1 MNDGGKGAGEG
12 IAPQEP
18 LAPRRLVD
26 APPPSQ
32 SLPSGAWALSL
43 LRSASPYR
51 PPIGR
56 KQRVRLGLGQAGKRR
71 RSPLLRPA
79 IAGLVL
85 IGCGAAASAALG
97 RWPDLVAQAYHRLLA
112 PPPVDGPP
120 AVEARARHGAP
131 HASPTPALSAPA
143 LPSSSPAP
151 VADIAGEAVA
161 AAAPGSSAATHGPQS
176 PIAVRPSPRVPSAA
190 WRPRRAPPVVA
201 RVVAAPSEDTSPVLD
216 AMRALRVDGNPAR
229 ARALL
234 AGYLERHPN
243 GTLAEEALAMTIEAA
258 VAHGDGDA
266 AALAR
271 RYLRRYPAG
280 HFSALAHQTL
290 EVPLGIGSSAPR

>member
-1 MNDGGKGAGEG
+1 MNDGGKGAGG
-12 IAPQEP
+12 GTAPEQP
-18 LAPRRLVD
+18 PAPRRLVD
-26 APPPSQ
+26 APPTEP
-32 SLPSGAWALSL
+32 LPSGAWALSL
-43 LRSASPYR
+43 LREASPYR
-51 PPIGR
+51 PPVGR

-112 PPPVDGPP
+112 PPPVAAPP
-120 AVEARARHGAP
+120 AAEARARHGAP
-131 HASPTPALSAPA
+131 HASPTHA
-143 LPSSSPAP
+143 SPAP
-151 VADIAGEAVA
+151 VADVAGETVA
-161 AAAPGSSAATHGPQS
+161 AAAPASSAPTQGPPS
-176 PIAVRPSPRVPSAA
+176 PIVVRASPRESSAA

-201 RVVAAPSEDTSPVLD
+201 RVVAAPAEDTSPVLD

-271 RYLRRYPAG
+271 RYLRRYPVG

-290 EVPLGIGSSAPR
+290 QAPLGVGSSAPR